1 MASALRFWTGAVFLL
16 EERAGGR
23 DFAAGAANAMETANN
38 DSRAKSL
45 FMDNIFRLHC
55 IVSAEPCLGG
65 ILSRPA
71 LYSMKYYFTTS
82 TPVNHAHLTCRWFAA
97 RRLLLKIFTYLRTR
111 GARSNPEGS

>member
-1 MASALRFWTGAVFLL
+1 MASALRSWAGAVFL

-23 DFAAGAANAMETANN
+23 DFAAGVANAMETANN

-71 LYSMKYYFTTS
+71 LYSVKYYFTTS
-82 TPVNHAHLTCRWFAA
+82 TPANHARPTCRRFAA
-97 RRLLLKIFTYLRTR
+97 RRLLLKIFTHLRTR
-111 GARSNPEGS
+111 GARSNPEGP